1 MSRSQSKKLAV
12 LAALAAVFAFGLP
25 TAAFA
30 NNTFK
35 NPVVQD
41 SGDPFVLQD
50 NGWYYLYLPGGTEV
64 TAYKSQNLLDWTLL
78 GTVYSNA
85 GQSYEGGKRITG
97 LWAPEVHKINGKYYL
112 IGVYVTADSDPHE
125 LNNKDIVVIE
135 GTSPT
140 TFNASTRKVLL
151 GADATNF
158 DLYLDPTFFVD
169 TDGRLYLYFKYRKDG
184 TVAGSELRVRPMSD
198 PYTFAPGSVAKTLLT
213 AGNHEHPFMDKKN
226 GNYILFYSTG
236 IGETTSYKIEYA
248 TSTSPTGPFTEASE
262 NPIMFT
268 WQTAG
273 VIGAGATSIVKDGEN
288 TRWMVYR
295 QKVDTGENWNRIVCV
310 NRVEITLS
318 GNVNIVPTRNTY
330 ARKPVPLTGPL
341 PVDEAQIRIESSSS
355 RVNYTGTWTLDTD
368 GSDSGGSSRFSG
380 NAGDRASFAFYGD
393 SIRVGLRT
401 GINSGRV
408 NIRLD
413 GTIVA
418 SNVDTYSDPTQYQ
431 QLIYAND
438 SIALGNHTL
447 SIEPTG
453 TKNVNAGAASVRLDY
468 FEYHTP

>member
-1 MSRSQSKKLAV
+1 
-12 LAALAAVFAFGLP
+12 
-25 TAAFA
+25 
-30 NNTFK
+30 
-35 NPVVQD
+35 
-41 SGDPFVLQD
+41 
-50 NGWYYLYLPGGTEV
+50 
-64 TAYKSQNLLDWTLL
+64 
-78 GTVYSNA
+78 
-85 GQSYEGGKRITG
+85 
-97 LWAPEVHKINGKYYL
+97 
-112 IGVYVTADSDPHE
+112 
-125 LNNKDIVVIE
+125 
-135 GTSPT
+135 
-140 TFNASTRKVLL
+140 
-151 GADATNF
+151 
-158 DLYLDPTFFVD
+158 
-169 TDGRLYLYFKYRKDG
+169 
-184 TVAGSELRVRPMSD
+184 
-198 PYTFAPGSVAKTLLT
+198 
-213 AGNHEHPFMDKKN
+213 
-226 GNYILFYSTG
+226 
-236 IGETTSYKIEYA
+236 
-248 TSTSPTGPFTEASE
+248 
-262 NPIMFT
+262 MFT

>member
-1 MSRSQSKKLAV
+1 MSESKRRVV
-12 LAALAAVFAFGLP
+12 LAALATMFALSP
-25 TAAFA
+25 PMAAFA

-35 NPVVQD
+35 NPVVED
-41 SGDPFVLQD
+41 SGDPFVMQD
-50 NGWYYLYLPGGTEV
+50 NGWYYLYLPGGRDGDV
-64 TAYKSQNLLDWTLL
+64 TAYKSQNLLDWTPL
-78 GTVYSNA
+78 GTVYNNL
-85 GQSYEGGKRITG
+85 GQFYEGGKTITG

-112 IGVYVTADSDPHE
+112 ICVYVTRDGDAHE

-140 TFNASTRKVLL
+140 AFDASTRRVLL
-151 GADATNF
+151 GKDSVSY
-158 DLYLDPTFFVD
+158 DLYLDPTLFVD
-169 TDGRLYLYFKYRKDG
+169 TDGRLYLYYKYRKDG
-184 TVAGSELRVRPMSD
+184 TVSGSELRVRPMDD
-198 PYTFAPGSVAKTLLT
+198 PYNFTPNVGSTTLLT
-213 AGNHEHPFMDKKN
+213 VGNHEHPFMDKKN

-262 NPIMFT
+262 NPIMYT

-273 VIGAGATSIVKDGEN
+273 VIGAGATSIVVDGDN
-288 TRWMVYR
+288 NRWMVYR
-295 QKVDTGENWNRIVCV
+295 QKVDTGENWARVVCV
-310 NRVEITLS
+310 NRVEITMS
-318 GNVNIVPTRNTY
+318 GDVNIVPTRNTY

-341 PVDEAQIRIESSSS
+341 PADEAQTRIENTSS
-355 RVNYTGTWTLDTD
+355 RINYTGSWTLDTN

-380 NAGDRASFAFYGD
+380 HVGDKASLAFYGD
-393 SIRVGLRT
+393 SIRVGIRT
-401 GINSGRV
+401 GINSGKV

-413 GTIVA
+413 GMIVA

-431 QLIYAND
+431 QLIYEND
-438 SIALGNHTL
+438 SLALGNHTI

-453 TKNVNAGAASVRLDY
+453 TKNVNSGADSVRLDY